1 MGRGRDCS
9 VVPAYISSKQNN
21 CACQQFEQTVL
32 RAIRSSASGLHKYD
46 QLVGLFLTDDSG
58 QLSEWEQVLICF
70 QTESKRS
77 SFSPS

>member
-32 RAIRSSASGLHKYD
+32 RAIRSRSASGLHKND
-46 QLVGLFLTDDSG
+46 QSVGWFLTDDSG

-70 QTESKRS
+70 QTEL
-77 SFSPS
+77 FSPS